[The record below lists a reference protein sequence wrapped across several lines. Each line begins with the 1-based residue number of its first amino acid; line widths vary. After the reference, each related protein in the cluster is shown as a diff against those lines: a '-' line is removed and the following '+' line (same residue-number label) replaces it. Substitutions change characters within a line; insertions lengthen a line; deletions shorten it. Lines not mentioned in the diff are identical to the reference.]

1 MSGADNVPCFQ
12 LQVRHRVG
20 SWTVIEK
27 QISVEFVRLDPYCL
41 SPNKDVPDPHRVGL
55 RARERALEDDV
66 AHAVRLV
73 MVDEDAKL
81 LELLIRCEERAQQ
94 FC

>member
-20 SWTVIEK
+20 SRTVIEE
-27 QISVEFVRLDPYCL
+27 QIPVKLVRLDPYRL
-41 SPNKDVPDPHRVGL
+41 SPNKNIADPDRVGL

-66 AHAVRLV
+66 ADAVGLV

-81 LELLIRCEERAQQ
+81 LELLIRCEERPEQL
-94 FC
+94 C